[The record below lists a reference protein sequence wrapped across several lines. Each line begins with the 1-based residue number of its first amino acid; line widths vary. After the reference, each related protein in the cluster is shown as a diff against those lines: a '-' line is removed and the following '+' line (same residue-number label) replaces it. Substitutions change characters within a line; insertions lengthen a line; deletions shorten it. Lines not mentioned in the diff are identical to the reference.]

1 MILVWYPW
9 FQIIFRFNVRG
20 MKQIPSE
27 TNSKRIYFWRNKPS
41 YLTQLTRHNV
51 KLLKKRISFLIITLL
66 TWIKYHSNT
75 RSYSAKNKISYNHSS
90 IISHAIS
97 TNNNMPYFNI
107 TLTSLK
113 KIPSRLLSISWLKAH
128 LSSFRNYIKFPANY
142 TPPSR
147 IQFYFDTQNNI
158 LFKQY
163 IVSW

>member
-1 MILVWYPW
+1 MILVWYPHTSKKKYDIHEFELSLGSTYAVW
-9 FQIIFRFNVRG
+9 NKFQANLFLK
-20 MKQIPSE
+20 KQTFIPYT
-27 TNSKRIYFWRNKPS
+27 TN
-41 YLTQLTRHNV
+41 LTQCETS
-51 KLLKKRISFLIITLL
+51 KKRISFLIITLL

-147 IQFYFDTQNNI
+147 IQFYFDIQNNI
-158 LFKQY
+158 LFKQ
-163 IVSW
+163 